1 MRSRRGRAERSL
13 RTARPRRTTGTIL
26 IALGVIAWP
35 IAALLPPLER
45 SLIDSRRGVSC
56 ERHHTDHH
64 FRMTAARFR

>member
-45 SLIDSRRGVSC
+45 SLGIIAGGALVASGITLITTSV
-56 ERHHTDHH
+56 
-64 FRMTAARFR
+64 